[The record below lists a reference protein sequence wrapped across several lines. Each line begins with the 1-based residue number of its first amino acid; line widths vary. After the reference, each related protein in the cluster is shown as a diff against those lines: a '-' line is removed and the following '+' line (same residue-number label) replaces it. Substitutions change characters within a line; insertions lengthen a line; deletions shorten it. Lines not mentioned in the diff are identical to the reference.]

1 MGIRLC
7 AHNKQLY
14 LDRPGSDSPVD
25 DFLDNGEDMK
35 EFYRVDALC
44 DKALARLDGIVVII
58 LFVDNTFQDG
68 GTLVITHLLRKATT
82 RGTPPS
88 GAFASESTHCADADS
103 PHATCV
109 TTLLSVSG
117 CSSSSRWRSQVHI
130 ANVLHP
136 FAQMAAEGRNMA
148 E

>member
-1 MGIRLC
+1 MGIHLC

-14 LDRPGSDSPVD
+14 LDRPGSDLPVD
-25 DFLDNGEDMK
+25 DFLDNGKDMK

-58 LFVDNTFQDG
+58 LFVDTFQDG

-82 RGTPPS
+82 RGTPPF

-103 PHATCV
+103 PHATCI

-117 CSSSSRWRSQVHI
+117 CSSSSRWRSEEHTAI
-130 ANVLHP
+130 ALRP
-136 FAQMAAEGRNMA
+136 FAQMAAEGRSMA